1 MKSFFVLTAL
11 LVLAGPLRAQTTLED
26 IARSEQKN
34 FMRLHKADR
43 ESVSNF
49 DVTYNRIELKV
60 DPAVNYITGKV
71 TTIFKPY
78 TDIAFAEFDLS
89 DSLTTDSVVSHTGKL
104 PFTHTGNILRI
115 NLPVTVGTQV
125 TDSVTVFYQGKPA
138 SGEGFG
144 SFVQREHDSVPII
157 WTLSEPYG
165 AKDWWPCKQN
175 LLDKVDS
182 LDVIVTTPAA
192 YRVASNGLL
201 VEELTSGTNKIYH
214 WRNRYQIA
222 NYLICFAVTNYVL
235 YSDSVPLTN
244 DTIEVVNYVYPESE
258 NNARLDTRE
267 IINMM
272 VLFDSLFG
280 TYPFNSEKYGMAQF
294 GWGGG
299 MEHQTMTFM
308 GGFNYELMAH
318 ELAHHWFGDKVTCG
332 SWSDLWLNE
341 GFATYLSGLC
351 YQYLS
356 PQYWRPFLTAS
367 MDAATA
373 NADGS
378 VWCDDTTNVSRLFSG
393 NLTYRKGAMVLHML
407 RYYIGDNAFYTGLRN
422 YLNDEAIAYGFARTV
437 QLRQHL
443 EATSGRSLQLFFDQ
457 WVYGKGYPTYTINW
471 SQNFDNLV
479 TIKIKQEQ
487 SDPSI
492 QAFDMLLPFRFAG
505 ARNDTTIYL
514 PNNTDEQG
522 YSFTLPFAADTLQ
535 FDPDL
540 WILSK
545 GNSVVRLSAFDF
557 SYRLYPNPVSS
568 ELQIRVESYDTRK
581 VQIEI
586 TGAGGQKVWE
596 EEKQFYSGSN
606 NYTIDVSKFNAG
618 VYMVS
623 FIIGGEKLSSSFVKS
638 R

>member
-1 MKSFFVLTAL
+1 MKSFFALTAL
-11 LVLAGPLRAQTTLED
+11 LVLLAPLRAQTTLED

-89 DSLTTDSVVSHTGKL
+89 DSLTTDSVVYHHSKL

-115 NLPVTVGTQV
+115 NLPVTVATQA

-144 SFVQREHDSVPII
+144 SFIQREHDSVPII

-175 LLDKVDS
+175 LQDKVDS

-201 VEELTSGTNKIYH
+201 VEELSSGTDKIYH
-214 WRNRYQIA
+214 WRHRYPIA
-222 NYLICFAVTNYVL
+222 NYLICFAVTNYVV
-235 YSDSVPLTN
+235 YSDYVPLTN

-267 IINMM
+267 IINIM

-280 TYPFNSEKYGMAQF
+280 TYPFSNEKYGMAQF

-318 ELAHHWFGDKVTCG
+318 ELAHHWFGNKITCG

-351 YQYLS
+351 YQYLA
-356 PQYWRPFLTAS
+356 PQYWRPFLTAC

-378 VWCDDTTNVSRLFSG
+378 VWCGDTTNVSRLFSG

-407 RYYIGDNAFYTGLRN
+407 RYYIGDSAFYTGLSN
-422 YLNDEAIAYGFARTV
+422 YLNDEGLAYGFATTP

-443 EATSGRSLQLFFDQ
+443 EATSGRSLQLYFDQ
-457 WVYGKGYPTYTINW
+457 WVYGKGYPRYIINW
-471 SQNFDNLV
+471 SQDFSNRV

-492 QAFDMLLPFRFAG
+492 SAFDMVLPFRFTNAL
-505 ARNDTTIYL
+505 NDTTIL
-514 PNNTDEQG
+514 LQNNNHEQV
-522 YSFTLPFAADTLQ
+522 YTFTLPFAADTLQ
-535 FDPDL
+535 FDPEL

-545 GNSVVRLSAFDF
+545 GNQVVRLSAFDF
-557 SYRLYPNPVSS
+557 SYRIYPNPVSS
-568 ELQIRVESYDTRK
+568 QLQMRIESGETRK

-586 TGAGGQKVWE
+586 TGTGGQRILE
-596 EEKQFYSGSN
+596 TEKLFYSGSN
-606 NYTIDVSKFNAG
+606 NYNIDVSKLQAG
-618 VYMVS
+618 VYVVS
-623 FIIGGEKLSSSFVKS
+623 FIIGNEKIASSFVKS